1 LIAGNQWRRT
11 RHVFPERVPRRRA
24 HKGGSLNHCS
34 IVNLG
39 LIGWAQA
46 YALQQRVVACRKA
59 GTIADT
65 LLLCEHPHTITL
77 GRNGNLQNLLASDN
91 VLRQKGVELHHTNR
105 GGDIT
110 YHGPG
115 QVVGYPIVNLAAIKR
130 DVGWYMRTI
139 EEAMIRASA
148 DFGVT
153 AAREPGKTGIWV
165 EQSGSALPAE
175 KLAAIGVHL
184 SRWVTSH
191 GFAYNV
197 ATDLRYFQLIVPCGI
212 AERKATSLEK
222 LLGRAVPMAD
232 VADRISRHLFAALY
246 ARGYAQRHGPGDRP
260 TQFDMRPLS
269 GVQFLEEL
277 QRAERSAPASLPQ
290 TAATPEPSRA
300 ALEAVRSDA

>member
-1 LIAGNQWRRT
+1 
-11 RHVFPERVPRRRA
+11 
-24 HKGGSLNHCS
+24 LNYCS

-39 LIGWAQA
+39 FIDWSQA
-46 YALQQRVVACRKA
+46 CALQERVVAARKA
-59 GTIADT
+59 GTISDT

-77 GRNGNLQNLLASDN
+77 GRNGNLQNLLASEN
-91 VLRQKGVELHHTNR
+91 VLRQKGVALHHSNR

-115 QVVGYPIVNLAAIKR
+115 QLVGYPIVNLAGIKR

-148 DFGVT
+148 DFGV
-153 AAREPGKTGIWV
+153 AAVREAGKTGIWA
-165 EQSGSALPAE
+165 EPCEGAPAE

-222 LLGRAVPMAD
+222 LLGQAVPMGD
-232 VADRISRHLFAALY
+232 VADRLSRHFVSALY
-246 ARGYAQRHGPGDRP
+246 GQGP
-260 TQFDMRPLS
+260 FDMRPVS

-277 QRAERSAPASLPQ
+277 EGAERCAPTSLPK
-290 TAATPEPSRA
+290 TAATPESSGA
-300 ALEAVRSDA
+300 ALEAIRSDA